1 MSRFISKRIQE
12 MSVYVPGEQ
21 PQGGNFI
28 KLNTNENPYPPSPMV
43 TAALREMP
51 ADKPKLYPDPSC
63 MALKRA
69 IAEFY
74 KLDAKEVFVGNG
86 SDEVLSSAFRAFFD
100 EGDKVYF
107 ADITYG
113 FYKVYSSLYGLQ
125 ATEIPLATDFHIELS
140 DYMGLDGHMLIA
152 NPNAPTGLYHTR
164 QEMEAVI
171 QANPDRLVIID
182 EAYIDFGGES
192 CIPLIR
198 KYDNLLVVQTFS
210 KSRAL
215 AGMRLGFGIGSPA
228 LVEALEKVKF
238 SMNPY
243 NINQMTMAA
252 GIASMQDRGYFE
264 ETTRKI
270 VATRE
275 RFSAELQARG
285 FTVLPSRT
293 NFVFAKSQT
302 LSGRELYEY
311 LKDRKILVRHFDV
324 PRISEYLRISIGT
337 DQEMDALL
345 AALPQE

>member
-1 MSRFISKRIQE
+1 
-12 MSVYVPGEQ
+12 
-21 PQGGNFI
+21 
-28 KLNTNENPYPPSPMV
+28 
-43 TAALREMP
+43 
-51 ADKPKLYPDPSC
+51 
-63 MALKRA
+63 
-69 IAEFY
+69 
-74 KLDAKEVFVGNG
+74 
-86 SDEVLSSAFRAFFD
+86 
-100 EGDKVYF
+100 
-107 ADITYG
+107 
-113 FYKVYSSLYGLQ
+113 
-125 ATEIPLATDFHIELS
+125 
-140 DYMGLDGHMLIA
+140 
-152 NPNAPTGLYHTR
+152 
-164 QEMEAVI
+164 
-171 QANPDRLVIID
+171 
-182 EAYIDFGGES
+182 
-192 CIPLIR
+192 
-198 KYDNLLVVQTFS
+198 
-210 KSRAL
+210 
-215 AGMRLGFGIGSPA
+215 MRLGFGIGSPA

>member
-1 MSRFISKRIQE
+1 

-140 DYMGLDGHMLIA
+140 DSPG
-152 NPNAPTGLYHTR
+152 NT
-164 QEMEAVI
+164 
-171 QANPDRLVIID
+171 
-182 EAYIDFGGES
+182 
-192 CIPLIR
+192 
-198 KYDNLLVVQTFS
+198 
-210 KSRAL
+210 
-215 AGMRLGFGIGSPA
+215 FGIP
-228 LVEALEKVKF
+228 
-238 SMNPY
+238 
-243 NINQMTMAA
+243 NI
-252 GIASMQDRGYFE
+252 
-264 ETTRKI
+264 
-270 VATRE
+270 
-275 RFSAELQARG
+275 
-285 FTVLPSRT
+285 
-293 NFVFAKSQT
+293 VF
-302 LSGRELYEY
+302 
-311 LKDRKILVRHFDV
+311 
-324 PRISEYLRISIGT
+324 
-337 DQEMDALL
+337 
-345 AALPQE
+345 